1 MELVEA
7 SRRTNQDQVGHA
19 VKMVQTALGGLEDV
33 PVLVLG
39 LTYRESVKELA
50 YSRALPLIERL
61 GFHGASVA
69 AYDPLMDREEIERV
83 SPAAWTW
90 GERAPFRAIVTQTA
104 DPRWRELDFSLFP
117 DLEVIYDGR
126 NSLRGV
132 ALPDRVSYFGV
143 GVPARPGRA
152 ATASAGRP

>member
-1 MELVEA
+1 MELVET

-19 VKMVQTALGGLEDV
+19 VKAVQTVLGGLEDV

-39 LTYRESVKELA
+39 LTYRENVKELA

-61 GFHGASVA
+61 AFHGAKVA
-69 AYDPLMDREEIERV
+69 AYDPLLDRDEIERV

-90 GERAPFRAIVTQTA
+90 GEPAPFRAIVTQTA
-104 DPRWRELDFSLFP
+104 DPRWRELDLSLFP

-126 NSLRGV
+126 NSLRDLE
-132 ALPDRVSYFGV
+132 LPDSVGYLGV
-143 GVPARPGRA
+143 GVPARPRRA
-152 ATASAGRP
+152 AGVGAAR